1 MTMGTTVALGVS
13 SSISVYKACEVLR
26 GFQKNGLEVR
36 VLMTLNASRMIA
48 PLLFSALAR
57 SKAIVDPIQEES
69 GGSIAHIELAREIS
83 LFCVAPATAN
93 VIAKF
98 AKGVADDFLSTFY
111 LAVDSPVLIAPAM
124 NEAMFLH
131 PRTQANIRALKAAGV
146 EFVEPEK
153 GYLACREEGWG
164 RLAAPER
171 IVEEGL
177 RLVRRSRSLAGK
189 RVLVTAGPTREY
201 LDPVRFLSNRS
212 SGKMG
217 YALAA
222 EALSRGAEVTLVSGP
237 TALLPPFRA
246 KLVPVETGGE
256 MGAEVAARAPEAD
269 VIIMAAAV
277 SDFRF
282 PKTAGRKLK
291 KNEFDGRIALV
302 PTPDI
307 LEGLGRSRR
316 KEAVLV
322 GFAAETD
329 RLEENALRKLREKNL
344 DLVVAND
351 VKAEGIGFDADE
363 NQVVI
368 IDRNGRAVRTER
380 LSKREIGRLILD
392 EVEGVFGRKNR

>member
-1 MTMGTTVALGVS
+1 MGTTIALGVS
-13 SSISVYKACEVLR
+13 SSISIYKACEVLR
-26 GFQKNGLEVR
+26 GFQKNGLDIR
-36 VLMTLNASRMIA
+36 VLMTRNASRMIA

-57 SKAIVDPIQEES
+57 SKAIIDPFEEES
-69 GGSIAHIELAREIS
+69 GGSIAHIDLAREIS
-83 LFCVAPATAN
+83 LLCVAPATAN

-131 PRTQANIRALKAAGV
+131 PRTQANIRALRAAGV
-146 EFVEPEK
+146 EFVEPER

-171 IVEEGL
+171 IVEAGM
-177 RLVRRSRSLAGK
+177 RLVRRSRSMAGK

-222 EALSRGAEVTLVSGP
+222 EALSRGADVTLVSGP
-237 TALLPPFRA
+237 TSLLPPFRA

-256 MGAEVAARAPEAD
+256 MEAEVTARAAEAD
-269 VIIMAAAV
+269 VIVMAAAV

-282 PKTAGRKLK
+282 PETAGRKLK
-291 KNEFDGRIALV
+291 KKEFDGRVTLV
-302 PTPDI
+302 SAPDI
-307 LEGLGRSRR
+307 LEGLGRAKRG
-316 KEAVLV
+316 KAVLV
-322 GFAAETD
+322 GFAAETE
-329 RLEENALRKLREKNL
+329 RVEENALGKLREKNL
-344 DLVVAND
+344 DLIIAND
-351 VKAEGIGFDADE
+351 VAAEGIGFDAED

-368 IDRNGRAVRTER
+368 LDRSGRAVRTDR
-380 LSKREIGRLILD
+380 LSKREISRLILD
-392 EVEGVFGRKNR
+392 EVEGVLGQKNR